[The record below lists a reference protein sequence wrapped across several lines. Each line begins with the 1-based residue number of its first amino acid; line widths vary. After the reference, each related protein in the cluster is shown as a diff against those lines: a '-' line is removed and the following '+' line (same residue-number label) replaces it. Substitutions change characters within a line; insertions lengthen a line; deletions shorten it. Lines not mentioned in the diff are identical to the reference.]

1 MNRTLSA
8 LRASFALDTALL
20 APVVGAITAI
30 PVVGVFAVAL
40 SLHNVT
46 AAIAMAVGA
55 NLVAVVALVG
65 RPNVGKSTLLNALTG
80 EKVAIVTAKPQT
92 TRNRILGIVNRPGAQ
107 IVFMDTPGI
116 HKPLSRLNER
126 MMSFVRQALEER
138 DVALLIVDA
147 SVPFGKGDEFA
158 LKLLKDYSPKSILLL
173 NKIDLIAKQR
183 LLPLMDRYSKLHE
196 FEEIIPISAKTGD
209 GLEELMSAVIERLP
223 EGPQFFPPDLYTDQP
238 ERFLA
243 SEIIREKVI
252 CQTRQELPYVT
263 AVLIESFEE
272 SDTLTRI
279 HSKIVVER
287 ESQKP
292 IVIGAGGKRIK
303 QIGTEARRE
312 LEKLFPP
319 KVFLDLQVKVEPRWR
334 DNRSVV
340 AALDYREEGSGRE
353 SR

>member
-1 MNRTLSA
+1 MPNSETHKSG
-8 LRASFALDTALL
+8 F
-20 APVVGAITAI
+20 VAI
-30 PVVGVFAVAL
+30 
-40 SLHNVT
+40 
-46 AAIAMAVGA
+46 
-55 NLVAVVALVG
+55 VG
-65 RPNVGKSTLLNALTG
+65 RPNSGKSTLINALVG
-80 EKVAIVTAKPQT
+80 AKVSIVTSVPQT

-116 HKPLSRLNER
+116 HRPLSRLNER

-138 DVALLIVDA
+138 DVALLIADA

-158 LKLLKDYSPKSILLL
+158 VRLLKDYAPQCILLL

-183 LLPLMDRYSKLHE
+183 LLPLIDRYSKLHE

-209 GLEELMSAVIERLP
+209 GVEDLMKAVIARLP

-243 SEIIREKVI
+243 GEIIREKVI
-252 CQTRQELPYVT
+252 TQTRQELPYVT

-279 HSKIVVER
+279 HSTIVVER
-287 ESQKP
+287 DSQKG
-292 IVIGAGGKRIK
+292 IVIGAGGQRIK
-303 QIGTEARRE
+303 QIGTEARHE

-319 KVFLDLQVKVEPRWR
+319 KVFLDLQVKVEPHWR

-340 AALDYREEGSGRE
+340 AALDYRREGEGA
-353 SR
+353 